1 MLVSRRMAVVM
12 TLQWVPIE
20 SGLFSAAAYRE
31 SARQL
36 YLQFGDG
43 DIYRYFDCPVS
54 VCREFLKAESK
65 GRYFAKHIRNRFRD
79 ELVYRNE
86 GSGSACEGLEQQLRS
101 SVLLAEARAAQKRDA
116 AHAAGVH
123 E

>member
-1 MLVSRRMAVVM
+1 MATFIATSTAQCRLSRVS
-12 TLQWVPIE
+12 E
-20 SGLFSAAAYRE
+20 
-31 SARQL
+31 
-36 YLQFGDG
+36 
-43 DIYRYFDCPVS
+43 
-54 VCREFLKAESK
+54 AESK

-86 GSGSACEGLEQQLRS
+86 GGGRACEGLEQQLRS

-116 AHAAGVH
+116 VQAAGVH